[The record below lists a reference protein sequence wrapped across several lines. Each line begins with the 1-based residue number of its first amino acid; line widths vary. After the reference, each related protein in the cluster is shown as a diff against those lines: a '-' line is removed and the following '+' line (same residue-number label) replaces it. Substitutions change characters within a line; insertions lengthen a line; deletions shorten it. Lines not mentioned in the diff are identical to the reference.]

1 MATDYE
7 GRLFVEEAD
16 LIGVTPVKAESLV
29 IEEDTGSFVDS
40 YSPAEGCPET
50 P

>member
-7 GRLFVEEAD
+7 GRLFIEEDD
-16 LIGVTPVKAESLV
+16 LIGVSPVRGESLV
-29 IEEDTGSFVDS
+29 IEEDSENFVDS